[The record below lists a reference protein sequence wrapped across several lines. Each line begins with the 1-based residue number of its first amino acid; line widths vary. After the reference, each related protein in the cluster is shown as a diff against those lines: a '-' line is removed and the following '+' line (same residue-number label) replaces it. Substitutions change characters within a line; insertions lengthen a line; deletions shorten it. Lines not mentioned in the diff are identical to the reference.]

1 MPCQVGDSQPPG
13 ELGRWVL
20 QTQNA
25 ASHIA
30 RLHAANWGKYWLIKD
45 HQRTK
50 LSVRLNGKWKKKKTH
65 NTDHFCIIAESVI
78 FFPQLWSEILTF
90 SLQIWLK
97 SLVNSQT
104 GCEFITQYWEHLGFF
119 ILLKWFF
126 FFPPQM
132 LHGARSVHYKWKVIP
147 QKEIFYLKL

>member
-25 ASHIA
+25 TSHIA

-45 HQRTK
+45 HQRAK
-50 LSVRLNGKWKKKKTH
+50 LSVRLNGKWKKKPH
-65 NTDHFCIIAESVI
+65 NTDHFCIIAESAI

-119 ILLKWFF
+119 ILLKWSFF

-147 QKEIFYLKL
+147 QKEIFYLEL